1 MVCGHPYSIPET
13 GVRPA
18 KHRPDQ
24 VTRGEFYPTVFSI
37 ARLFCELSVQNEKC
51 LCVRLQLHPNRSEHF
66 SPYAVLSP
74 DKESIGIVTGCNRKL
89 LLRYTGRRRGGR
101 ARLAGELRVSA
112 APRRKSGSY
121 RGPRGFV
128 AKRAHG
134 DGFLSL
140 SRRIRTP
147 APAAPPQPRERTGP
161 PPAGVSAPDVVGG
174 DRKCRAGRPRI
185 VARGKVPAE
194 SAAVSVGRRAPTLP
208 FSPGTRPGTLRSR
221 G

>member
-128 AKRAHG
+128 AKRARG
-134 DGFLSL
+134 GWLSP
-140 SRRIRTP
+140 SQ
-147 APAAPPQPRERTGP
+147 PPDSHSG
-161 PPAGVSAPDVVGG
+161 
-174 DRKCRAGRPRI
+174 AGRPAATSGTNGTATRWSERTRC
-185 VARGKVPAE
+185 VWWGTKVP
-194 SAAVSVGRRAPTLP
+194 GGAPADR
-208 FSPGTRPGTLRSR
+208 RPGKGAR
-221 G
+221 